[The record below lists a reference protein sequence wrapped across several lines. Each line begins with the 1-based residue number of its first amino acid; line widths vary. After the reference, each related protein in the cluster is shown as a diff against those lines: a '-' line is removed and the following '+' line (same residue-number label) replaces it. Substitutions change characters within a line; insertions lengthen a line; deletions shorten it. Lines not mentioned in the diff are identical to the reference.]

1 MSEQNTR
8 RSRLRRLVAL
18 SSVVVLATVITI
30 FLINVVQT
38 VSEVRGRNAIAA
50 SAQPVSGAQ
59 GTQAE
64 NPKSSNSQATG
75 WGFIAAALSTGV
87 GCIAAGI
94 AVASVGAAGIAV
106 VGEKPDL
113 MARALIFVGL
123 AEGIAIYGLIIS
135 IMILTRI

>member
-8 RSRLRRLVAL
+8 RSRLRKLIAL
-18 SSVVVLATVITI
+18 SSVVVLTTVLTI

-38 VSEVRGRNAIAA
+38 VSEIRGRGAIAA

-59 GTQAE
+59 GAQAE
-64 NPKSSNSQATG
+64 TPKSSSSQG